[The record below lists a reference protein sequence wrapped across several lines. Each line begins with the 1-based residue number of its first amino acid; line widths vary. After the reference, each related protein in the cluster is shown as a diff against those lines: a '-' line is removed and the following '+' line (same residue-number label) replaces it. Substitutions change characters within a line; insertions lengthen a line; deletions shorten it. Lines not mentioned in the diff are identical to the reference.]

1 MSEGSSAADAVL
13 SRADLDWRPDRF
25 AAWWAGLS
33 QAPRGWLR
41 RRINPANQTRL
52 HLAHL
57 IAKRPGQ
64 IAIGAYT
71 YGRPKVRFPES
82 GVLLRIGRYG
92 SIADGVEILLGGNH
106 RLDWATTYPFPAL
119 HGLWP
124 AAKGTSGSDATR
136 GDVII
141 GHDVWLGS
149 QCMVMSGV
157 TIGHG
162 AVVAARA
169 VVTRDV
175 PPYAIVAGN
184 PARLVRT
191 RFDEA
196 TVASLLAARWWDA
209 SPETITELLPLLMSD
224 RIAELTAALRQP
236 ASGGV

>member
-1 MSEGSSAADAVL
+1 MTAMRRAGDIGSAIAPGDG
-13 SRADLDWRPDRF
+13 DWRPTGLQ
-25 AAWWAGLS
+25 AWWAGLPPV
-33 QAPRGWLR
+33 ARGLLR
-41 RRINPANQTRL
+41 KRFNRDNQTRL

-57 IAKRPGQ
+57 VARRPGQ
-64 IAIGAYT
+64 IVIGAHT

-82 GVLLRIGRYG
+82 GAKLVIGRYG

-119 HGLWP
+119 PRLWP
-124 AAKGTSGSDATR
+124 AAEGLTGHDATR
-136 GDVII
+136 GDVVI

-149 QCMVMSGV
+149 QCMILSGV

-169 VVTRDV
+169 VVRRDV

-184 PARLVRT
+184 PARVSRP

-196 TVASLLAARWWDA
+196 RVAALLETRWWDL
-209 SPETITELLPLLMSD
+209 PEARIAALLPLLLSS
-224 RIAELTAALRQP
+224 RIDDFVAAVR
-236 ASGGV
+236 SR